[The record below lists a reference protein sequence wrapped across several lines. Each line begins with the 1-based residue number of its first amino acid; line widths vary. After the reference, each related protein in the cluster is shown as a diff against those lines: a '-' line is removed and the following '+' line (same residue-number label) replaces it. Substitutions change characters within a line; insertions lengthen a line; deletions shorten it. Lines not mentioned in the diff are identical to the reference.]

1 MSVMT
6 KEEKETLVN
15 SVADAAMRDLLQRED
30 MVEILR
36 ICRSACERRIEV
48 IEEQTKPKG
57 PVQ

>member
-1 MSVMT
+1 MT